1 MYIEVLSVGRPVQTT
16 HLHPNKCH
24 LAETVTASRKIT
36 IKQLVLSDRSVWGV
50 GHKATIQM
58 RRPDLGVCACMATL
72 GLLIQLSMW
81 HIVMCSYPAFDA
93 RVGVRL

>member
-16 HLHPNKCH
+16 CLHPNKCH

-58 RRPDLGVCACMATL
+58 QRPDLGVCARAATP
-72 GLLIQLSMW
+72 GPLIQLSTQ
-81 HIVMCSYPAFDA
+81 HIVMRSYPAFDVHA
-93 RVGVRL
+93 GTQL